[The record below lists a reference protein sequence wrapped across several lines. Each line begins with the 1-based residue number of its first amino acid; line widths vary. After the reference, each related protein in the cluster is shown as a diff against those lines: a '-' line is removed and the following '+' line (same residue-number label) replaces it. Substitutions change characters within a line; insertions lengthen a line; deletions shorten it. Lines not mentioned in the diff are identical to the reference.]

1 MLPQLNEEQILE
13 ALNQLSPTGK
23 RKVLSKLIG
32 DLEEFDRI
40 VDRNQEK
47 LRAICIERGIDF
59 SNLTEEEREELVDEI
74 LHEK

>member
-1 MLPQLNEEQILE
+1 MSPQLNEEQILE

-59 SNLTEEEREELVDEI
+59 SNLTEEEREELIDEI